1 MRSRAKGAA
10 GERAAAKE
18 WARVMG
24 GTARRGQQ
32 FSGSPDSPDVVTS
45 ISGIHLEV
53 KRTERGNPY
62 GWIDQ
67 AVRDAG
73 EQCPVVLH
81 RRNKREW
88 LLIVRLDDAPR
99 MLAALNDSQVQTLGG
114 GQIPP
119 DVPGQVFPAAPVKD
133 GGDAGVL

>member
-1 MRSRAKGAA
+1 
-10 GERAAAKE
+10 
-18 WARVMG
+18 MG

-114 GQIPP
+114 GQISP